1 MRNKAKRMTRESR
14 NGHISH
20 FKSILRLIYLLVVLS
35 IQNVT
40 ERLKWAVNHF

>member
-14 NGHISH
+14 NGHKTH
-20 FKSILRLIYLLVVLS
+20 FKAILRLIYLVVVLS
-35 IQNVT
+35 IQNIT